1 MLPPGTELDI
11 LSGQRDTFADAT
23 DIATARR
30 LADADLIL
38 LRETPSRRRDASAPV
53 FVHVTAITPAGKRR
67 LLELQRQQ

>member
-1 MLPPGTELDI
+1 MTPATELDI
-11 LSGQRDTFADAT
+11 LSGQRDAFADAT

-38 LRETPSRRRDASAPV
+38 LRETPSRRRDASGPV